1 VSLIYAKLHSHWC
14 NLSPAPVARKTLKS
28 VAFCSLLPVTLSV
41 ICQHVVNVQ
50 TSRRVILKLPP
61 PLLLLLLLTICRH
74 LSLSHHRHCQIV
86 NSGVHCSC

>member
-1 VSLIYAKLHSHWC
+1 
-14 NLSPAPVARKTLKS
+14 VARKTLKS

-61 PLLLLLLLTICRH
+61 PLLLLLLLLVTICRH
-74 LSLSHHRHCQIV
+74 LSLSHHHRHCQIV
-86 NSGVHCSC
+86 NSGVHCSW